1 MGKNSVASI
10 IFVFSES
17 DYDAEL
23 NFQLGYLDTVHSNW
37 IYDGIRSTGLS
48 GIRST
53 VEPSGLISMVHSG
66 SISMLEMTGRSQST
80 LYYRVDIVL
89 LCVKS
94 R

>member
-1 MGKNSVASI
+1 M
-10 IFVFSES
+10 
-17 DYDAEL
+17 
-23 NFQLGYLDTVHSNW
+23 HSNW

-89 LCVKS
+89 LCVKGKVGEYRVGAS
-94 R
+94 GSWPAKIAKHT

>member
-1 MGKNSVASI
+1 MRDSGECQNHLPKV
-10 IFVFSES
+10 VLE
-17 DYDAEL
+17 
-23 NFQLGYLDTVHSNW
+23 VHSKW

>member
-1 MGKNSVASI
+1 MPRR
-10 IFVFSES
+10 
-17 DYDAEL
+17 L
-23 NFQLGYLDTVHSNW
+23 LVHSNW

>member
-1 MGKNSVASI
+1 MRLQGKILSKFIQCAWRHVFI
-10 IFVFSES
+10 IKKKLFE
-17 DYDAEL
+17 
-23 NFQLGYLDTVHSNW
+23 GVHSNW
-37 IYDGIRSTGLS
+37 IYNGIRSTGLS